1 MQGADEASYQ
11 AVRGWNPDD
20 LAMQSQ
26 AIFGRAAKEYADV
39 SDFLRIMDMD
49 AQAKLFANPELGI
62 GKPAPQIAGEDIDGN
77 PIKLGDYKGKVVV
90 LFFWGDWCGPSRAM
104 YPQIRSLVKTLE
116 RRPFVLL
123 GINSDK
129 DKEELR
135 QRIKDETIN
144 WRSWWDGGG
153 DHGPIAGLYSI
164 PGWPT
169 MYILDH
175 RGIIRYKFLGPPPDD
190 EDLNIDK
197 VIDELTTAVTRE
209 APASAPTSK

>member
-1 MQGADEASYQ
+1 M
-11 AVRGWNPDD
+11 
-20 LAMQSQ
+20 
-26 AIFGRAAKEYADV
+26 RAEPGHV
-39 SDFLRIMDMD
+39 
-49 AQAKLFANPELGI
+49 
-62 GKPAPQIAGEDIDGN
+62 PAH
-77 PIKLGDYKGKVVV
+77 
-90 LFFWGDWCGPSRAM
+90 
-104 YPQIRSLVKTLE
+104 RSLVKKLQ
-116 RRPFVLL
+116 RRPFALL

-129 DKEELR
+129 DKEKLR

-197 VIDELTTAVTRE
+197 VIDELTTAATRE
-209 APASAPTSK
+209 APSSTPTTK